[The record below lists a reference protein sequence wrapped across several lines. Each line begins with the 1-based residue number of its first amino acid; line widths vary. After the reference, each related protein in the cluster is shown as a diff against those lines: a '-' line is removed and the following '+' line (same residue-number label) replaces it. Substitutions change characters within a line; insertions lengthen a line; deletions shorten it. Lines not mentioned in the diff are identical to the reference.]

1 MKHIT
6 IQNTNMIRSIQL
18 AIIQAFTASW
28 GMKFEQMVV
37 ILDFHWK
44 TENNENIH
52 NTCTKF
58 TCQIDS

>member
-1 MKHIT
+1 MKRIT
-6 IQNTNMIRSIQL
+6 IQNTNMIKSIQL

-28 GMKFEQMVV
+28 GTEFEQMVV

-52 NTCTKF
+52 NTYTKF

>member
-6 IQNTNMIRSIQL
+6 IQNTHMIKSIQL

-28 GMKFEQMVV
+28 EMKFEQMVV

-52 NTCTKF
+52 NACTEF
-58 TCQIDS
+58 TRQFHS